1 VGWYVVLKQHLPKI
15 IVAVLV
21 SLSFLILLMLASQS
35 TEDDGDTSR
44 LDYNTARI
52 TRVVSDNTFL
62 PAAND
67 PYYESELRD
76 VRRGTIVYEVEILRG
91 SFAGLVLEANY
102 HMSSPIHVFF
112 EVGDRVS
119 VRIFEYEGE
128 IMITEVRYP
137 ERTEL
142 LFGAIGMFLIFLCLV
157 GGKRGVLAVAGL
169 IFTVVCVIFLLI
181 PLIVAGYPVV
191 LMTLI
196 ILTLVTIT
204 SITLLAGTSIKGIS
218 AILGCL
224 SGVGLAAIFA
234 HITGN
239 LVHVSGY
246 NMANYRSIMHFS
258 EGTRVGG
265 LFISSVLVAAIGAVM
280 DSSMSVASAM
290 KEVKLANPEIS
301 TSDLFKAG
309 FNVSR
314 DVMGTMSS
322 TLILAFIGGS
332 LAMMIFMYTT
342 GVSFNQFLNN
352 DFITMEIIKGIAGSF
367 GIILASPL
375 TALISAKLLTIKKI

>member
-1 VGWYVVLKQHLPKI
+1 MHKRHLLKI
-15 IVAVLV
+15 IVAALI
-21 SLSFLILLMLASQS
+21 LISFLVLLTLARQS
-35 TEDDGDTSR
+35 TDDDGDDTS
-44 LDYNTARI
+44 LLEYSAARI
-52 TRVVSDNTFL
+52 ISVVSDNTFL
-62 PAAND
+62 PGEND
-67 PYYESELRD
+67 LYHDSEFRD
-76 VRRGTIVYEVEILRG
+76 IRRGTIVYEVEILRG
-91 SFAGLVLEANY
+91 SFSGLILEANY
-102 HMSSPIHVFF
+102 HMNSPIHVFF

-119 VRIFEYEGE
+119 VRIFEFEDE
-128 IMITEVRYP
+128 IMIAEVRYP

-142 LFGAIGMFLIFLCLV
+142 LFGAIGLFLLFLCLI
-157 GGKRGVLAVAGL
+157 GGKRGLLAVTGL
-169 IFTVVCVIFLLI
+169 IFTVVCVVFLLI
-181 PLIVAGYPVV
+181 PLIVAGFPVV
-191 LMTLI
+191 PITLI
-196 ILTLVTIT
+196 IITLVTIT

-224 SGVGLAAIFA
+224 SGVCLAAIFA
-234 HITGN
+234 YITGN

-290 KEVKLANPEIS
+290 TEVKSANPEILAK
-301 TSDLFKAG
+301 DLFAAG

-332 LAMMIFMYTT
+332 MSMMIFMYTT

-367 GIILASPL
+367 GIILASPV
-375 TALISAKLLTIKKI
+375 TALICAKLLTIKKV

>member
-1 VGWYVVLKQHLPKI
+1 MHKQYLPKI
-15 IVAVLV
+15 IVATLII
-21 SLSFLILLMLASQS
+21 LSFIILLTLTRQS
-35 TEDDGDTSR
+35 SDDDDDTSR
-44 LDYNTARI
+44 LEYNTARI
-52 TRVVSDNTFL
+52 TGVVADNTFL
-62 PAAND
+62 PGAND
-67 PYYESELRD
+67 PYHDSELRD
-76 VRRGTIVYEVEILRG
+76 VRRGTIVYEVEIIRG
-91 SFAGLVLEANY
+91 SFSGLTLEANY

-119 VRIFEYEGE
+119 VRIFEFEGE
-128 IMITEVRYP
+128 IMIAEVRYP

-142 LFGAIGMFLIFLCLV
+142 LFGAIGLFLIFLCLI

-169 IFTVVCVIFLLI
+169 IFTVVCVVFLLI

-191 LMTLI
+191 PITLI
-196 ILTLVTIT
+196 IITLVTIT

-224 SGVGLAAIFA
+224 SGVALAAIFA
-234 HITGN
+234 HVTGN

-258 EGTRVGG
+258 EGTRIGG

-290 KEVKLANPEIS
+290 HEVKSANPEIS
-301 TSDLFKAG
+301 ARNLFMAG

-332 LAMMIFMYTT
+332 LSMMIFMYTT

-375 TALISAKLLTIKKI
+375 TALISAKLLTIKKVQS